1 MPSIPI
7 DDLVYRDPTVRAG
20 VTLAKAEDV
29 ADKRVMSLADFD
41 FRVPSD
47 RPGEAAPI
55 RLTEGY
61 YADRY
66 PGLPDNAAFAL
77 TRAGEAMM
85 AKQIRSE
92 WKKAQKKLSIS
103 KGVKLISFD

>member
-20 VTLAKAEDV
+20 VTLAKAED
-29 ADKRVMSLADFD
+29 ASDKRVMSLADFD
-41 FRVPSD
+41 FRAASE

-55 RLTEGY
+55 RLTERY

-77 TRAGEAMM
+77 VKAGEGMKS
-85 AKQIRSE
+85 KQIRSE
-92 WKKAQKKLSIS
+92 WKKTQKKLSIS